1 MENNALSY
9 FLLAQGFIVLIIL
22 IAITGLWLNYRNSRK
37 LYLAITCAAGMVEA
51 SRQLPD
57 LMLRVFPESAAWNFL
72 SISLQFSASLILVLA
87 LIRIKGEVDRNSLLL
102 MGISVLGFAVS
113 VSLQFALYIPENTQN
128 QYFYS
133 LPIIFLTALIVW
145 RSWLSSEN
153 LSPSRFFLLMTSALL
168 LIVRV
173 ASPAIDDGDT
183 YLLVYYI
190 ELLLFPVMMA
200 ALVLAEVEFAYDRV
214 EKLLAGELQREK
226 DLQFILDHSL
236 DVILTTDEVG
246 LLRSWNMRAEQQF
259 GCSEQQTVGKI
270 HIDELFVDNYR
281 HKNVSDPTEFQSQM
295 EHTNG
300 NSFWVKVRMQTIVQ
314 DDQAYSIY
322 VLRDTSELDRL
333 AESQVELDRE
343 LQRVHELREAEKKHE
358 DN

>member
-1 MENNALSY
+1 
-9 FLLAQGFIVLIIL
+9 
-22 IAITGLWLNYRNSRK
+22 
-37 LYLAITCAAGMVEA
+37 
-51 SRQLPD
+51 
-57 LMLRVFPESAAWNFL
+57 
-72 SISLQFSASLILVLA
+72 
-87 LIRIKGEVDRNSLLL
+87 

-153 LSPSRFFLLMTSALL
+153 LSPSRFFLSMTSALL

-270 HIDELFVDNYR
+270 HIDELFVDNSR
-281 HKNVSDPTEFQSQM
+281 HKNVSDPTEIQSQM

-343 LQRVHELREAEKKHE
+343 LQRVHELREAGKKHE